1 MFAALEQITEILE
14 SYNTCTPKT
23 TFSEESLPGDGDLK
37 IPQNLVLI
45 SMTPIIKNEPPDP
58 SENPAIQD
66 AIQSSHLDVDSRIK
80 ADTKSDLGITD
91 EQRNNDY
98 IKCPGCHKLFSGI
111 KFLVKHITLH
121 HPGLGSIGD
130 LTGLEGAVTN
140 IPEPKSDPPN
150 RDLVTKH
157 KTKQKRN
164 SSVTKNKVKQMG
176 ANSDSVHNVQDRTKQ
191 KDKGKK

>member
-23 TFSEESLPGDGDLK
+23 TLSEESLPGDGDLK
-37 IPQNLVLI
+37 IPQNVVLI
-45 SMTPIIKNEPPDP
+45 SMTPIVKNEPPDP

-66 AIQSSHLDVDSRIK
+66 AMQSSHLDMDSRIK
-80 ADTKSDLGITD
+80 ADTKSDLGITE
-91 EQRNNDY
+91 EQRNKDC
-98 IKCPGCHKLFSGI
+98 IKCPGCHKLFSEM

-121 HPGLGSIGD
+121 HPGL
-130 LTGLEGAVTN
+130 TGLESAATN

-150 RDLVTKH
+150 RDHVPKH

-176 ANSDSVHNVQDRTKQ
+176 ANADSVHNVQDRTKQ